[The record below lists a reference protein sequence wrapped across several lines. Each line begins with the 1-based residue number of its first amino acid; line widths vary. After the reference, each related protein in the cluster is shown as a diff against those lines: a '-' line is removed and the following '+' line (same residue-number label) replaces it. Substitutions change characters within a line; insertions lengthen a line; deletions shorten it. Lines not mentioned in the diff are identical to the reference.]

1 MSNIKNQSIL
11 QRILIGKNHKSLGLK
26 DLDMPLLFV
35 TISLVFFGIIMI
47 TSVSLPLTSGS
58 FSMTLSHIQKIFI
71 ASIIALIVFRIP
83 LGFWQRNS
91 IYLLLISLILLVLVF
106 IPYIGR
112 EINGAYRW
120 IRILGFSFQ
129 PSELIKFS
137 LIIYIYSYCIRKYD
151 EFREEWLGFF
161 KPVFLVTLSI
171 LLILLEPDLG
181 SSVVIFTVC
190 FSILF
195 IAGAPLKHLLSI
207 FFVGLFTFIGLIFTA
222 SYRIKRIL
230 GYLDPWNNEF
240 SEQLR
245 TSLSAISNG
254 QWFGVGMGNSQMKEG
269 FLSDAQTDFI
279 FAIITEE
286 LGIIFSLLLISAF
299 SYLVFRCF
307 MIGRIARQNDHIFGY
322 LVSYGTGVLIALHVF
337 INIGVSI
344 GLLPTKGITLPLV
357 SFGGSNLMLMFVLIA
372 LVQKIK
378 IEINFSNKISCLL
391 YTSDAADE

>member
-58 FSMTLSHIQKIFI
+58 FSMNLSHIQKIFI

-137 LIIYIYSYCIRKYD
+137 LIIYISSYCIRKYD

-161 KPVFLVTLSI
+161 KPVFLITLSI

-195 IAGAPLKHLLSI
+195 IAGAPMKHLLSI
-207 FFVGLFTFIGLIFTA
+207 FFVGLLTFTGLIFTA

-337 INIGVSI
+337 INIGVAI

-378 IEINFSNKISCLL
+378 IEINFSNKISV
-391 YTSDAADE
+391 

>member
-137 LIIYIYSYCIRKYD
+137 LIIYISSYCIRKYD
-151 EFREEWLGFF
+151 EFRAEWLGFF

-195 IAGAPLKHLLSI
+195 IAGAPMKHLLSI
-207 FFVGLFTFIGLIFTA
+207 FFVGLLTFIGLIFTA

-378 IEINFSNKISCLL
+378 IEINFSNKISV
-391 YTSDAADE
+391 

>member
-35 TISLVFFGIIMI
+35 TMSLVFFGIIMI

-137 LIIYIYSYCIRKYD
+137 LIIYISSYCIRKYD

-195 IAGAPLKHLLSI
+195 IAGAPMKHLLSI
-207 FFVGLFTFIGLIFTA
+207 FFVGLLTFIGLIFTA

-307 MIGRIARQNDHIFGY
+307 MIGRIARQNDHFFGY

-378 IEINFSNKISCLL
+378 IEINFSNKISV
-391 YTSDAADE
+391 

>member
-71 ASIIALIVFRIP
+71 ASIIALIVFRVP

-112 EINGAYRW
+112 EINGVYRW

-137 LIIYIYSYCIRKYD
+137 LIIYISSYCIRKYD

-195 IAGAPLKHLLSI
+195 IAGAPMKHLLSI
-207 FFVGLFTFIGLIFTA
+207 FFVGLLTFIGLIFTA

-337 INIGVSI
+337 INIGVAI

-378 IEINFSNKISCLL
+378 IEINFSNKISV
-391 YTSDAADE
+391 

>member
-106 IPYIGR
+106 IPFIGR

-137 LIIYIYSYCIRKYD
+137 LIIYISSYCIRKYD

-195 IAGAPLKHLLSI
+195 IAGAPMKHLLSI
-207 FFVGLFTFIGLIFTA
+207 FFVGLLTFIGLIFTA

-269 FLSDAQTDFI
+269 FLSDSQTDFI

-378 IEINFSNKISCLL
+378 IEINFSNKISV
-391 YTSDAADE
+391 

>member
-137 LIIYIYSYCIRKYD
+137 LIIYISSYCIRKYD

-195 IAGAPLKHLLSI
+195 IAGAPMKHLLSI
-207 FFVGLFTFIGLIFTA
+207 FFVGLLTFTGLIFTA

-337 INIGVSI
+337 INIGVAI

-378 IEINFSNKISCLL
+378 IEINFSNKISV
-391 YTSDAADE
+391 

>member
-137 LIIYIYSYCIRKYD
+137 LIIYISSYCIRKYD
-151 EFREEWLGFF
+151 EFREEWVGFF

-195 IAGAPLKHLLSI
+195 IAGAPMKHLLSI
-207 FFVGLFTFIGLIFTA
+207 FFVGLLTFIGLIFTA

-357 SFGGSNLMLMFVLIA
+357 SFGGANLMLMFVLIA

-378 IEINFSNKISCLL
+378 IEINFSNKISV
-391 YTSDAADE
+391 

>member
-120 IRILGFSFQ
+120 IKILGFSFQ

-137 LIIYIYSYCIRKYD
+137 LIIYISSYCIRKYD

-299 SYLVFRCF
+299 SYIVFRCF
-307 MIGRIARQNDHIFGY
+307 MIGRIARQNEHIFGY

-378 IEINFSNKISCLL
+378 IEINFSNKISV
-391 YTSDAADE
+391 

>member
-83 LGFWQRNS
+83 LSFWQRNS

-137 LIIYIYSYCIRKYD
+137 LIIYISSYCIRKYD

-207 FFVGLFTFIGLIFTA
+207 FFVGLLTFIGLIFTA

-378 IEINFSNKISCLL
+378 IEINFSNKISV
-391 YTSDAADE
+391 

>member
-137 LIIYIYSYCIRKYD
+137 LIIYISSYCIRKYD

-161 KPVFLVTLSI
+161 KPVFFVTLSI

-195 IAGAPLKHLLSI
+195 IAGAPMKHLLSI
-207 FFVGLFTFIGLIFTA
+207 FFVGLLTFIGLIFTA

-357 SFGGSNLMLMFVLIA
+357 SFGGSNLMLMFVLIS

-378 IEINFSNKISCLL
+378 IEINFSNKISV
-391 YTSDAADE
+391 

>member
-11 QRILIGKNHKSLGLK
+11 QRILIGKNHKSLDFK

-137 LIIYIYSYCIRKYD
+137 LIIYISSYCIRKYD

-195 IAGAPLKHLLSI
+195 IAGAPMKHLLSI
-207 FFVGLFTFIGLIFTA
+207 FFVGLLTFIGLIFTA

-299 SYLVFRCF
+299 SYIVFRCF
-307 MIGRIARQNDHIFGY
+307 MIGRIARQNEHIFGY

-378 IEINFSNKISCLL
+378 IEINFSNKISV
-391 YTSDAADE
+391 

>member
-11 QRILIGKNHKSLGLK
+11 QRILIGKNHKSLDFK

-91 IYLLLISLILLVLVF
+91 IYLLLMSLILLVLVF

-120 IRILGFSFQ
+120 IKILGFSFQ

-137 LIIYIYSYCIRKYD
+137 LIIYISSYCIRKYD

-195 IAGAPLKHLLSI
+195 IAGAPMKHLLSI
-207 FFVGLFTFIGLIFTA
+207 FFVGLLTFIGLIFTA

-378 IEINFSNKISCLL
+378 IEINFSNKISV
-391 YTSDAADE
+391 

>member
-11 QRILIGKNHKSLGLK
+11 QRILIGKNHKSLGFK

-106 IPYIGR
+106 IPFIGR

-137 LIIYIYSYCIRKYD
+137 LIIYISSYCIRKYD

-207 FFVGLFTFIGLIFTA
+207 FFVGLLTFIGLIFTA

-378 IEINFSNKISCLL
+378 IEINFSNKISV
-391 YTSDAADE
+391 

>member
-11 QRILIGKNHKSLGLK
+11 QRILIGKNHKSLDFK

-137 LIIYIYSYCIRKYD
+137 LIIYISSYCIRKYD

-195 IAGAPLKHLLSI
+195 IAGAPMKHLLSI
-207 FFVGLFTFIGLIFTA
+207 FFVGLLTFIGLIFTA

-378 IEINFSNKISCLL
+378 IEINFSNKISV
-391 YTSDAADE
+391 

>member
-1 MSNIKNQSIL
+1 
-11 QRILIGKNHKSLGLK
+11 
-26 DLDMPLLFV
+26 
-35 TISLVFFGIIMI
+35 
-47 TSVSLPLTSGS
+47 
-58 FSMTLSHIQKIFI
+58 
-71 ASIIALIVFRIP
+71 
-83 LGFWQRNS
+83 
-91 IYLLLISLILLVLVF
+91 LILLVLVF

-137 LIIYIYSYCIRKYD
+137 LIIYISSYCIRKYD

-195 IAGAPLKHLLSI
+195 IAGAPLKHLLLI
-207 FFVGLFTFIGLIFTA
+207 FFVGLLTFIGLIFTA

-307 MIGRIARQNDHIFGY
+307 MIGRIARQNDHVFGY

-378 IEINFSNKISCLL
+378 IEINFSNKISV
-391 YTSDAADE
+391 

>member
-11 QRILIGKNHKSLGLK
+11 QKILIGKNHKSLGLK

-137 LIIYIYSYCIRKYD
+137 LIIYISSYCIRKYD

-195 IAGAPLKHLLSI
+195 IAGAPMKHLLSI
-207 FFVGLFTFIGLIFTA
+207 FFVGLLTFIGLIFTA

-279 FAIITEE
+279 FAVITEE

-378 IEINFSNKISCLL
+378 IEINFSNKISV
-391 YTSDAADE
+391 

>member
-1 MSNIKNQSIL
+1 MSNIKNLSIL

-137 LIIYIYSYCIRKYD
+137 LIIYISSYCIRKYD

-195 IAGAPLKHLLSI
+195 IAGAPMKHLLSI
-207 FFVGLFTFIGLIFTA
+207 FFVGLLTFIGLIFTA

-378 IEINFSNKISCLL
+378 IEINFSNKISV
-391 YTSDAADE
+391 

>member
-137 LIIYIYSYCIRKYD
+137 LIIYISSYCIRKYD

-195 IAGAPLKHLLSI
+195 IAGAPMKHLLSI
-207 FFVGLFTFIGLIFTA
+207 FFVGLLTFIGLIFTA

-299 SYLVFRCF
+299 SYIVFRCF

-378 IEINFSNKISCLL
+378 IEINFSNRISV
-391 YTSDAADE
+391 

>member
-137 LIIYIYSYCIRKYD
+137 LIIYISSYCIRKYD

-378 IEINFSNKISCLL
+378 IEINFSNKISV
-391 YTSDAADE
+391 

>member
-83 LGFWQRNS
+83 LSFWQRNS
-91 IYLLLISLILLVLVF
+91 IYLLLMSLILLVLVF

-120 IRILGFSFQ
+120 IKILGFSFQ

-137 LIIYIYSYCIRKYD
+137 LIIYISSYCIRKYD

-195 IAGAPLKHLLSI
+195 IAGAPMKHLLSI
-207 FFVGLFTFIGLIFTA
+207 FFVGLLTFIGLIFTA

-299 SYLVFRCF
+299 SYIVFRCF
-307 MIGRIARQNDHIFGY
+307 MIGRIARQNEHIFGY

-378 IEINFSNKISCLL
+378 IEINFSNKISV
-391 YTSDAADE
+391 

>member
-137 LIIYIYSYCIRKYD
+137 LIIYISSYCIRKYD

-195 IAGAPLKHLLSI
+195 IAGAPMKHLLSI
-207 FFVGLFTFIGLIFTA
+207 FFVGLLTFTGLIFTA

-299 SYLVFRCF
+299 SYIVFRCF

-378 IEINFSNKISCLL
+378 IEINFSNKISV
-391 YTSDAADE
+391 

>member
-112 EINGAYRW
+112 EINGAHRW

-137 LIIYIYSYCIRKYD
+137 LIIYISSYCIRKYD

-161 KPVFLVTLSI
+161 KPVFLITLSI

-195 IAGAPLKHLLSI
+195 IAGAPMKHLLSI
-207 FFVGLFTFIGLIFTA
+207 FFVGLLTFIGLIFTA

-337 INIGVSI
+337 INIGVAI

-378 IEINFSNKISCLL
+378 IEINFSNKISV
-391 YTSDAADE
+391 